1 MELPQK
7 IKDSILERK
16 RESRRIYVE
25 KHKKLVNDKNKEY
38 YEKNKELINEKRRA
52 AYKIKQEQK
61 GALIEIDMK
70 DLLYDA

>member
-1 MELPQK
+1 MELPEN
-7 IKDSILERK
+7 IKASILERK

-25 KHKKLVNDKNKEY
+25 KHKQLVSDKNKEY
-38 YEKNKELINEKRRA
+38 YEKNKDIVNQKRREV
-52 AYKIKQEQK
+52 YKKKQELK